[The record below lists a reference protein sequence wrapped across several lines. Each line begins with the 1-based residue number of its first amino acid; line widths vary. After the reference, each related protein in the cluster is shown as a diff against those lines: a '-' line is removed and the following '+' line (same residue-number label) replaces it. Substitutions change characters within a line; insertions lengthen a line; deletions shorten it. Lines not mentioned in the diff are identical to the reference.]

1 MRTLPLTLL
10 PLMLIACTDRQ
21 PDAPDLTVTPEFR
34 PAQVGTLDAAEET
47 HLIFMREEEKLARD
61 VYLTLGKQ
69 YKDLKVFSRID
80 DAEQKHT
87 DTMADML
94 LLYQIDDPSTSDK
107 VGVFTGE
114 DYGWYFTEKY
124 EHLVSWGG
132 TDGLQALYVGA
143 FIEELDM
150 HDIAECPMVIQETYA
165 LGEYG
170 CGLVQTDETQLTRA
184 YESLI
189 DGSASHLRAYV
200 KAIEQIIGEGTY
212 EAQYLPQNVVDSI
225 LGR

>member
-21 PDAPDLTVTPEFR
+21 PDAPDLTVTPEFQA
-34 PAQVGTLDAAEET
+34 AQVGTLDAAEET

-61 VYLTLGKQ
+61 VYTTLGKM
-69 YKDLKVFSRID
+69 YRDIKTFSRID

-107 VGVFTGE
+107 VGVFTGV
-114 DYGWYFTEKY
+114 DYGSYFTDKY
-124 EHLVSWGG
+124 NYLLAKAV
-132 TDGLQALYVGA
+132 DGLAALYVGA

-150 HDIAECPMVIQETYA
+150 HDIAECPVVIQETYA

-200 KAIEQIIGEGTY
+200 RAIEQIIGEGTY
-212 EAQYLPQNVVDSI
+212 EAQYLPQDVVDSI

>member
-10 PLMLIACTDRQ
+10 ALLLVACSDRD
-21 PDAPDLTVTPEFR
+21 PAALDRSLVPELGKS
-34 PAQVGTLDAAEET
+34 QIGVLDAAEET

-61 VYLTLGKQ
+61 VYLTLGKE

-94 LLYQIDDPSTSDK
+94 ALYGIEDPSTSDK
-107 VGVFTGE
+107 IGVFTGE

-124 EHLVSWGG
+124 NYLVAKAE
-132 TDGLQALYVGA
+132 DGLKALYVGA
-143 FIEELDM
+143 LIEELDM
-150 HDIAECPMVIQETYA
+150 HDIAECPVVIQETYGY
-165 LGEYG
+165 GEYG
-170 CGLVQTDETQLTRA
+170 CGLAYTEETTIRRA

-189 DGSASHLRAYV
+189 DGSGSHLRAYV
-200 KAIEQIIGEGTY
+200 KAIEDVIGDGNY
-212 EAQYLPQNVVDSI
+212 VAQYLPQGVVDSI